1 MMATPPMRP
10 AIAALRSN
18 LEPITAAV
26 LCLLWLAGPEDPSR
40 PEDQDQDKDQPADGG
55 AGDAAD
61 PAEDRRR
68 ERLDAWDEAHERVD
82 LGEIQSEQHAGHAGQ
97 YPADGEGR
105 HHDPVDVDPHQAG
118 DLLVL
123 GDRPHRLARLG

>member
-40 PEDQDQDKDQPADGG
+40 PEDQDQDGERDHVPELVRRGHVDTGEQQHRSDRLGHAKDEPADGG

-68 ERLDAWDEAHERVD
+68 ERLDA
-82 LGEIQSEQHAGHAGQ
+82 G
-97 YPADGEGR
+97 
-105 HHDPVDVDPHQAG
+105 
-118 DLLVL
+118 
-123 GDRPHRLARLG
+123 